1 LNRAD
6 IVVVAPKTG
15 KIKNVFEDSTRI
27 TPILDLTERGPHN
40 PYFQTSSAQGSAL
53 IVEEL
58 EARTWLP
65 TKRKT
70 TMSVIEEKKRSGVLS
85 ERLVTNLSIS
95 SGNLLSAN
103 CAFCYFTGSNF
114 VGSKRFQI
122 RGSTRK
128 GSQGKGIST
137 KDLAATRRSDGRGH

>member
-1 LNRAD
+1 
-6 IVVVAPKTG
+6 
-15 KIKNVFEDSTRI
+15 
-27 TPILDLTERGPHN
+27 
-40 PYFQTSSAQGSAL
+40 L

-95 SGNLLSAN
+95 SETYSRLTALSV
-103 CAFCYFTGSNF
+103 TSGSNF

-137 KDLAATRRSDGRGH
+137 KDLAATRRSDGRGQ